1 MDGVSSTNDLTPI
14 LKDWHWQ
21 PGVFGVRTLSGHDG
35 RLLIQVRLELGIIQM
50 EADGRPDGN
59 ASGGFGSVLDRVRSP
74 LTTLGGRHG
83 SGAAG
88 LGADDVSDLSGEI
101 LLFRQ
106 RAMACA
112 VLELW
117 PRVRRDALHNIEIL
131 ELLWTRGMDNAQR
144 ARCESWRAH
153 EIKLHTRAEV
163 AMALSAGRKLE
174 AGVAIDRGLEAL
186 EKSFQ
191 RAGAAKEFERS
202 IETQYLRGLRESLT
216 LKLPAS
222 QQLELEQRMLIAIG
236 CENFELA
243 AILRDELRQM
253 GPSL

>member
-1 MDGVSSTNDLTPI
+1 MVSMSSSNDLTPI
-14 LKDWHWQ
+14 LKDWQWQ
-21 PGVFGVRTLSGHDG
+21 SGVFGVRTLSGHDG
-35 RLLIQVRLELGIIQM
+35 RLLLQVRLELGIIQM

-59 ASGGFGSVLDRVRSP
+59 ASGGFGSVLDRVRSHVATP
-74 LTTLGGRHG
+74 GGAR
-83 SGAAG
+83 
-88 LGADDVSDLSGEI
+88 LGAQDASDLGGEI
-101 LLFRQ
+101 LLYRQ

-131 ELLWTRGMDNAQR
+131 DVLWTHGPENTERGRN
-144 ARCESWRAH
+144 ELWRAN
-153 EIKLHTRAEV
+153 EIKMHARAEV
-163 AMALSAGRKLE
+163 AMALAAGRKVE
-174 AGVAIDRGLEAL
+174 AGLAIDRALESL

-191 RAGAAKEFERS
+191 RAGAAKEFERA

-222 QQLELEQRMLIAIG
+222 QRLELERRMLIAIG

-253 GPSL
+253 GPTL

>member
-1 MDGVSSTNDLTPI
+1 MDFMSSSSDLTPI
-14 LKDWHWQ
+14 LKDWQWQ
-21 PGVFGVRTLSGHDG
+21 SGVFGARTLSGHDG
-35 RLLIQVRLELGIIQM
+35 RLIIQVRLELGIIQM

-59 ASGGFGSVLDRVRSP
+59 ASGGFGSVLDRVRSQ
-74 LTTLGGRHG
+74 LAILGGPTAVG
-83 SGAAG
+83 GAR
-88 LGADDVSDLSGEI
+88 LCADDVSDLSGEI

-131 ELLWTRGMDNAQR
+131 ELIWTRCTDNPQR
-144 ARCESWRAH
+144 LHSELWRAN
-153 EIKLHTRAEV
+153 EIKMQARAEV
-163 AMALSAGRKLE
+163 AVALSAGRKAE
-174 AGVAIDRGLEAL
+174 AGLAIDRGLEAL

-191 RAGAAKEFERS
+191 RAGAGDQFERS

-222 QQLELEQRMLIAIG
+222 QRLELERRMLVAIG

-253 GPSL
+253 GPTL

>member
-1 MDGVSSTNDLTPI
+1 MIHMSSSSDLTPI
-14 LKDWHWQ
+14 LKDWQWQ
-21 PGVFGVRTLSGHDG
+21 SGVFGVRTLSGHDG
-35 RLLIQVRLELGIIQM
+35 RLLLQVRLELGIIQM

-59 ASGGFGSVLDRVRSP
+59 ASGGFGSVLDRFRSHVATP
-74 LTTLGGRHG
+74 GGARLGEQD
-83 SGAAG
+83 A
-88 LGADDVSDLSGEI
+88 SDLGGEI
-101 LLFRQ
+101 LLYRQ

-131 ELLWTRGMDNAQR
+131 DVLWAHGPDNAQR
-144 ARCESWRAH
+144 GRNELWRAN
-153 EIKLHTRAEV
+153 EIKMQARAEV
-163 AMALSAGRKLE
+163 AMAIAAGRKAE
-174 AGVAIDRGLEAL
+174 AGLAIDRALESL

-191 RAGAAKEFERS
+191 RAGAANEFERA

-222 QQLELEQRMLIAIG
+222 QRLELERRMLIAIG

-253 GPSL
+253 GPTL

>member
-1 MDGVSSTNDLTPI
+1 MIHMSSSSDLTPI
-14 LKDWHWQ
+14 LKDWQWQ
-21 PGVFGVRTLSGHDG
+21 SGVFGVRTLSGHDG
-35 RLLIQVRLELGIIQM
+35 RLLLQVRLELGIIQM

-59 ASGGFGSVLDRVRSP
+59 ASGGFGSVLDRVRSHVATP
-74 LTTLGGRHG
+74 GGAR
-83 SGAAG
+83 
-88 LGADDVSDLSGEI
+88 LGAQDASDLGGEI
-101 LLFRQ
+101 LLYRQ

-131 ELLWTRGMDNAQR
+131 DVLWTHGPENTERGRN
-144 ARCESWRAH
+144 ELWRAN
-153 EIKLHTRAEV
+153 EIKMQARAEV
-163 AMALSAGRKLE
+163 AMALAAGRKVE
-174 AGVAIDRGLEAL
+174 AGLAIDRALESL

-191 RAGAAKEFERS
+191 RAGAAKEFERA

-222 QQLELEQRMLIAIG
+222 QRLELERRMLIAIG

-253 GPSL
+253 GPTL